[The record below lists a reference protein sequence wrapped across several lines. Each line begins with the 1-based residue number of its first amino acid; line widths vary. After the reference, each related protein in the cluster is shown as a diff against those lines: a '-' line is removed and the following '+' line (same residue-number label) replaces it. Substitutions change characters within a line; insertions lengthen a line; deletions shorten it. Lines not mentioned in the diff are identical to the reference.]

1 MDLRA
6 TPVAQTYALARQ
18 ATAPQPAGE
27 PAVSSF
33 ADAVSA
39 LDQTLTG
46 AETAARQAML
56 GEGDPHALVE
66 ALSAS
71 ALAVETVVTV
81 RDKVVEAYQELM
93 RMPV

>member
-6 TPVAQTYALARQ
+6 PNAAQTYAFARQ
-18 ATAPQPAGE
+18 ATAPQPGGA
-27 PAVSSF
+27 PAADSF
-33 ADAVSA
+33 AAAVA
-39 LDQTLTG
+39 DLDQTLTQ
-46 AETAARQAML
+46 AETTARAAML